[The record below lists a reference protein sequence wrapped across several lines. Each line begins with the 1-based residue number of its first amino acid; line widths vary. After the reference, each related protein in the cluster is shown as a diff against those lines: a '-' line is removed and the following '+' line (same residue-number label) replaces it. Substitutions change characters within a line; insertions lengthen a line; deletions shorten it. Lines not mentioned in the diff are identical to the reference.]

1 MQKPS
6 HQFVE
11 VTPSHSNKATAAVVG
26 IAVHQHDRLV
36 WVKQAIESIFA
47 QSFCNFTV
55 VTVIDGDIDVSISSY
70 LEELTISRDNFC
82 LFSSDTNLGLSSCM
96 NFVID
101 WMLINAPKAKY
112 FFRMD
117 SDDISLPERFERQ
130 VDFFEANKTVSI
142 LGTSLI
148 EINEKG
154 KRVGKRKLPIA
165 DHQIKQI
172 LPKRCAIN
180 HPTVAI
186 RAEVLHSGF
195 KYRSE
200 LRNTQDY
207 FLWADLSAAGYRFAN
222 LPEALLEFRRVNDFY
237 KRRGLSK
244 SINEFKA
251 RFYVMKKL
259 KRYSLG
265 NVLYALT
272 VLLLRLMP
280 AKVVKLAYKLDR
292 YLLNKRVRHE

>member
-1 MQKPS
+1 M
-6 HQFVE
+6 
-11 VTPSHSNKATAAVVG
+11 SNVYKVISQPQESAEFEAIVGMGVYKADQLQWLQHAIQSVINQRAQGFLFAV
-26 IAVHQHDRLV
+26 
-36 WVKQAIESIFA
+36 
-47 QSFCNFTV
+47 
-55 VTVIDGDIDVSISSY
+55 VIDGELDSEVFEY
-70 LEELTISRDNFC
+70 LSELSLKQKNILLVKSEH
-82 LFSSDTNLGLSSCM
+82 NLGLSSCM

-101 WMLINAPKAKY
+101 WMLVNSPKAKY

-117 SDDISLPERFERQ
+117 SDDISLPDRFEKQ
-130 VDFFEANKTVSI
+130 IAFFEKNQSVSV
-142 LGTSLI
+142 LGTSLV
-148 EINEKG
+148 EINEHG
-154 KRVGKRKLPIA
+154 KKVGKRKLPVA
-165 DHQIKQI
+165 DHKIKRI
-172 LPKRCAIN
+172 LPRRCAIN

-186 RAEVLHSGF
+186 RTKVFMAGHR
-195 KYRSE
+195 YRSE
-200 LRNTQDY
+200 LKNTQDY

-222 LPEALLEFRRVNDFY
+222 LPDALLEFRRVNDFY

-251 RFYVMKKL
+251 RFYVMNKL

-265 NVLYALT
+265 NILYALT

>member
-1 MQKPS
+1 MGVYSSDQINWL
-6 HQFVE
+6 E
-11 VTPSHSNKATAAVVG
+11 
-26 IAVHQHDRLV
+26 
-36 WVKQAIESIFA
+36 QAILSVVN
-47 QSFCNFTV
+47 QTYKNFLFTI
-55 VTVIDGDIDVSISSY
+55 VIDGHIDSSMSDY
-70 LEELTISRDNFC
+70 LGDLSLEHDNI
-82 LFSSDTNLGLSSCM
+82 LLIKSEHNRGLSSSM

-101 WMLINAPKAKY
+101 WMLENNPKAKY

-117 SDDISLPERFERQ
+117 SDDISLPDRFEKQ
-130 VDFFEANKTVSI
+130 IAFFEKNLNVSV
-142 LGTSLI
+142 LGTSLV

-154 KRVGKRKLPIA
+154 KKVGKRKLPIA
-165 DHQIKQI
+165 DHEVKRI
-172 LPKRCAIN
+172 LPRRCAIN
-180 HPTVAI
+180 HPTVVIRTEVFMAGYRY
-186 RAEVLHSGF
+186 RAEL
-195 KYRSE
+195 K
-200 LRNTQDY
+200 NTQDY
-207 FLWADLSAAGYRFAN
+207 FLWAELSAAGYRFAN
-222 LPEALLEFRRVNDFY
+222 LPEALLQFRRVNDFY

-280 AKVVKLAYKLDR
+280 AKIVKLAYKLDR